1 MHARSSP
8 NATHQG
14 QLTRSHTNKVQQEV
28 HALLCEIH
36 FNINENYI
44 LPKCCTLIILRY
56 IEEEKDKSDP
66 EDGLANRITRV
77 KNGPVQVPDRLAK
90 RTSRVKNGPVQRN
103 LHNLLL
109 TKAMKTH
116 EDLLESMSSLLSN
129 ASSLITFG
137 HHNQELCLD

>member
-56 IEEEKDKSDP
+56 IGEQKDESDP
-66 EDGLANRITRV
+66 E
-77 KNGPVQVPDRLAK
+77 DRLAK
-90 RTSRVKNGPVQRN
+90 RTSRVKNRPVPRN

-109 TKAMKTH
+109 TKAMKAH
-116 EDLLESMSSLLSN
+116 EDLLESLSSLLSN
-129 ASSLITFG
+129 ASSLISLG
-137 HHNQELCLD
+137 RRNQELCLD